1 MRAVVATRHGPP
13 EVLRLVEDRP
23 VPEPISTEVRVRV
36 QAAGVNPVDAKT
48 RRGEGVARW
57 VGPPPFVPGWDVA
70 GVVESTGY
78 GVTRFRPGE
87 RVLGM
92 PRFPREAGG
101 YADYVTAPSRQLA
114 RVPDGMDDE
123 EAAALP
129 LAGLTAWQCLVDAA
143 RLAAGARL
151 LVAGAGGGVG
161 HLALQIG
168 KVRGAEVVALCRQA
182 AAERLRR
189 LGADEVVEARD
200 WPASGPLP
208 VPQGTMDVVL
218 DLVGG
223 VATRALVAAVR
234 PGGVL
239 LAVATGADAEASA
252 RAADAGVDILEPLVE
267 PDGAALE
274 ALCGLAAAG
283 RLRVEV
289 AGVLPLGDAIVAHRR
304 IEAGGVPGKL
314 VLRTDA

>member
-1 MRAVVATRHGPP
+1 MRAVLATRHGPP
-13 EVLRLVEDRP
+13 EVLQLVEDRP

-36 QAAGVNPVDAKT
+36 LAAGVNPVDAKT

-78 GVTRFRPGE
+78 GVTRFRPGD

-101 YADYVTAPSRQLA
+101 YAEFVTAPSRQFA
-114 RVPDGMDDE
+114 RVPEGMGDE

-129 LAGLTAWQCLVDAA
+129 LAGLTAWQSLVDAA
-143 RLAAGARL
+143 RLAAGSRL

-161 HLALQIG
+161 HLALQVG
-168 KVRGAEVVALCRQA
+168 KARGAEVIALCRQP

-189 LGADEVVEARD
+189 LGADEVLEAAD
-200 WPASGPLP
+200 WPASGALP
-208 VPQGTMDVVL
+208 VPAGTMDVVL

-223 VATRALVAAVR
+223 PATRSLVTALR

-239 LAVATGADAEASA
+239 LAVATGADAETT
-252 RAADAGVDILEPLVE
+252 AAAAAEGVEVLEPLVE
-267 PDGAALE
+267 PDGAALD

-283 RLRVEV
+283 RLRIDV
-289 AGVLPLGDAIVAHRR
+289 AGVLPLAEAVAAHRR

-314 VLRTDA
+314 VLRTGA